1 MKDRNTGLV
10 LAIFLGAFGIQY
22 FYIGKIL
29 KGILFLCTGGFCG
42 IGWIISIFTIRGQVD
57 VYNTLHGYTTS
68 AQVAAAS
75 AASSA
80 SSTVVNNIVIQQATA
95 PETAPEEKEN

>member
-1 MKDRNTGLV
+1 MKDRDTGLI
-10 LAIFLGAFGIQY
+10 LAIFLGAFGVQY

-29 KGILFLCTGGFCG
+29 KGLLFLFTFGFCG

-57 VYNTLHGYTTS
+57 VYNTLHGCTTS

-75 AASSA
+75 A
-80 SSTVVNNIVIQQATA
+80 SSTIVNNIVVQQAPTS
-95 PETAPEEKEN
+95 EEKEN